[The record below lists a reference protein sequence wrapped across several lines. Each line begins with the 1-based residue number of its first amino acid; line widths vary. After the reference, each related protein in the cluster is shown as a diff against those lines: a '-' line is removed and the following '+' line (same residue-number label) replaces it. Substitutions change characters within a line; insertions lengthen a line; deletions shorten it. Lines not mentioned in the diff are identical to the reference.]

1 MGEMI
6 EVCRSSVQTWEC
18 DVMGHMNVQFYVA
31 HATSGIASLGNAVG
45 LGPSKLRDQG
55 LRLRAISHH
64 IRFLRELRPGAP
76 FYVRG
81 GFSEATSDKLRF
93 VLEIRNTAT
102 NDIMATLTGNAV
114 LSNPAGTALTA
125 FPEDVLSRV
134 TDYTVETPKQAQPR
148 GLSLETEPERL
159 RLQDDKS
166 QKLIPIYQAMV
177 KDADCD
183 ADGYMMNRLY
193 IGHISDGIPNMLAA
207 TRGEDRSDMGNI
219 GGAALEYRTYYHK
232 RPQAGDILC
241 VRSGLI
247 SISEKAYT
255 WGHWMFDAESG
266 ESVATAEAVAI
277 SLDLVARKAVPI
289 PDDFRAIL
297 EKMKIA

>member
-31 HATSGIASLGNAVG
+31 HATSGIASLGNAIG

-55 LRLRAISHH
+55 LRLRAIGHH

-76 FYVRG
+76 FYVMG
-81 GFSEATSDKLRF
+81 GFAGASSEKLKF

-102 NDIMATLTGNAV
+102 QDVMATLTGNAV

-125 FPEDVLSRV
+125 FPQDVLSNAAA
-134 TDYTVETPKQAQPR
+134 YTVDVPKHAQPR
-148 GLSLETEPERL
+148 GLSLDTEPERL
-159 RLQDDKS
+159 TLRDEKAK
-166 QKLIPIYQAMV
+166 KLIPIYQAMI

-207 TRGEDRSDMGNI
+207 TRGEDRSEMGDI

-241 VRSGLI
+241 ARSGLI
-247 SISEKAYT
+247 SLTEKAYT
-255 WGHWMFDAESG
+255 WGHWMFDAETG
-266 ESVATAEAVAI
+266 ESVATAEAVAV

-289 PDDFRAIL
+289 SDDFRAIL
-297 EKMKIA
+297 EKLKIS